1 VTPEILQHGKIVAP
15 QINDAADAAR
25 KEKESDYR
33 ITKKIDSVCPNL
45 STYLKAINSMAEV
58 DDMDLMLRI
67 LKKMCAE
74 ILSTADSTQN
84 KNDKSNRK
92 PDHANS
98 SFNLLT
104 INTADAVILRR
115 PPTILLS
122 VGTEN
127 LADEESF
134 VANLQPEILRSPWF
148 QAAYGKILSSQLSS
162 RCESL
167 PQNDSYMMNSSLHRL
182 TF

>member
-1 VTPEILQHGKIVAP
+1 MEHEIKLTTGELIMFFRNRKEMTQEALGRILFGDLKTPNVKIKKIEKGQQQLDKEDIEKTADVLGVTPEILQFGKIVVP
-15 QINDAADAAR
+15 QINHAADAAK

-92 PDHANS
+92 LDHANNPS
-98 SFNLLT
+98 N
-104 INTADAVILRR
+104 
-115 PPTILLS
+115 P
-122 VGTEN
+122 
-127 LADEESF
+127 
-134 VANLQPEILRSPWF
+134 
-148 QAAYGKILSSQLSS
+148 
-162 RCESL
+162 
-167 PQNDSYMMNSSLHRL
+167 
-182 TF
+182 

>member
-1 VTPEILQHGKIVAP
+1 MGHEIKLTTGELIMFFRNRKEMTQEALGRLLFGDLKTPNVKIKKIEKGQQQLDKEDIERTAEVLGVTPEILQYGKIIAP

-74 ILSTADSTQN
+74 ILSTVDSTQH
-84 KNDKSNRK
+84 KNDK
-92 PDHANS
+92 AN
-98 SFNLLT
+98 
-104 INTADAVILRR
+104 
-115 PPTILLS
+115 
-122 VGTEN
+122 
-127 LADEESF
+127 
-134 VANLQPEILRSPWF
+134 
-148 QAAYGKILSSQLSS
+148 
-162 RCESL
+162 
-167 PQNDSYMMNSSLHRL
+167 
-182 TF
+182 